1 MRATRLHPVTSH
13 VPLMA
18 SRSPRELRTPWKMN
32 RWTLEPLILS
42 WSWILTFGAVL
53 LFVSFAMYG
62 LGTALAVVL
71 VILLWAVVA
80 FAWSRVR
87 AAKNPR

>member
-1 MRATRLHPVTSH
+1 
-13 VPLMA
+13 
-18 SRSPRELRTPWKMN
+18 MN

-42 WSWILTFGAVL
+42 WSWILTFGGVL
-53 LFVSFAMYG
+53 LFVSFAVYG
-62 LGTALAVVL
+62 LGTALAGVL